1 MKKLLFLLTVVAFTT
16 FTATAQVKL
25 KVEPAAAF
33 IKKAGSALKSQGTQQ
48 TMRAIAPGEE
58 CGVFTASA
66 TNKEGTKYDAA
77 KEYLIISND
86 GVTGFAFTM
95 YNTIYKENKY
105 IIVRGLALE
114 TGICVDN
121 TSKITVTFDDGEAV
135 TLKNFEDANCKGV
148 VQAIFGKAL
157 NNETTLEALRT
168 KKVRSIKLEGVEK
181 TVVKSLSE
189 GNQQQLQ
196 GTLKCL

>member
-1 MKKLLFLLTVVAFTT
+1 MKKLLFLVTVVT
-16 FTATAQVKL
+16 FVTLAATAQVKL

-33 IKKAGSALKSQGTQQ
+33 IKKATSALKSQGTQQ
-48 TMRAIAPGEE
+48 TMRAVAPGEE
-58 CGVFTASA
+58 CGVFTSTE
-66 TNKEGTKYDAA
+66 TNKEGVKYQAA

-95 YNTIYKENKY
+95 YNTVYKENKY
-105 IIVRGLALE
+105 VIIRGLALE
-114 TGICVDN
+114 SGVCVDN
-121 TSKITVTFDDGEAV
+121 TSKVTVTFEDGETL

-148 VQAIFGKAL
+148 VQAFFGKAL
-157 NNETTLEALRT
+157 NNEASLEALKT
-168 KKVRSIKLEGVEK
+168 KKVRSLKLEGIEK

>member
-33 IKKAGSALKSQGTQQ
+33 IKKASSALKTQGTQQ
-48 TMRAIAPGEE
+48 TMRAIKAGEE
-58 CGVFTASA
+58 CGVFTTAA
-66 TNKEGTKYDAA
+66 TTKEGVKYDAA

-95 YNTIYKENKY
+95 YNTVYKENKY

-114 TGICVDN
+114 TGVCVDN
-121 TSKITVTFDDGEAV
+121 TSKITVTFDDGEQV

-148 VQAIFGKAL
+148 IQAIFGKGL
-157 NNETTLEALRT
+157 GNETALEALKT

-196 GTLKCL
+196 GTIKCL

>member
-33 IKKAGSALKSQGTQQ
+33 IKKASSALKTQGTQQ
-48 TMRAIAPGEE
+48 TMRAIKAGEE

-66 TNKEGTKYDAA
+66 TTKDGVKYDAA

-95 YNTIYKENKY
+95 YNTVYKDNKY

-114 TGICVDN
+114 TGVCVDN
-121 TSKITVTFDDGEAV
+121 TSKITVTFEDGEQV
-135 TLKNFEDANCKGV
+135 SLKNFEDANCKGV
-148 VQAIFGKAL
+148 VQAIFGKGL
-157 NNETTLEALRT
+157 GNEAYLEALKT

>member
-25 KVEPAAAF
+25 KVEPAASF
-33 IKKAGSALKSQGTQQ
+33 IKKASSALKTQGTQQ
-48 TMRAIAPGEE
+48 TMRAIKAGEE
-58 CGVFTASA
+58 CGVFTTAA
-66 TNKEGTKYDAA
+66 TTKEGVKYDAA

-95 YNTIYKENKY
+95 YNTVYKENKY

-114 TGICVDN
+114 TGVCVDN
-121 TSKITVTFDDGEAV
+121 TSKITVTFDDGEQV

-148 VQAIFGKAL
+148 IQAIFGKGL
-157 NNETTLEALRT
+157 GNETALEALKT

-196 GTLKCL
+196 GTIKCL